1 MARLKTPISYYG
13 GKQMLLKHILPLI
26 PEHTLYTEA
35 FCGGC
40 AVLFAKPL
48 AQCEVINDTNTELV
62 NFYRVAQTQY
72 AALKAM
78 IDATLHS
85 REIHAHARHINEH
98 PSFFTPVERA
108 WAVWVCTKLGFAS
121 MIDGTFGYDRSG
133 TTTLKLRNAKEAF
146 TEELCSRLGRVTVEC
161 EDGIDVIR
169 RYDCPEAFHFVDSP
183 YVGSDCGHYNGT
195 FDEEDFSRLLD
206 TLVTVEGKFMLTMVP
221 HEKIERLAARNDWTI
236 HRLDRTITAYI
247 ASCSFGKDSIA
258 TILLA
263 LEHGEPLD
271 VVRSEKDYLTLFHTV
286 IGSGTHKG
294 MLRGWLI
301 SGKCCAN
308 RDLKIRPIHR
318 YYARYRE
325 RGVVQFVGIAA
336 DEPRRLAQMQD
347 KGYFRKTSLLAKYGY
362 TEADARRKCEEY
374 GLLSPLY
381 RTSHRG
387 GCWFCPNCRIP
398 VFAELRR
405 RHPELW
411 RELQL
416 LSKVENKSSEGF
428 KYGQTFEE
436 VERQMDLF
444 EYAPTLF

>member
-35 FCGGC
+35 FCGGG
-40 AVLFAKPL
+40 AVLFAKPP

-72 AALKAM
+72 PELKAM

-169 RYDCPEAFHFVDSP
+169 RYDCPEAFHFVDPP

-195 FDEEDFSRLLD
+195 FDEEDFLRLLD
-206 TLVTVEGKFMLTMVP
+206 TLATVKGKFMLTMFP
-221 HEKIERLAARNDWTI
+221 HEKLECFAAERGWTI
-236 HRLDRTITAYI
+236 RRLDRTITA
-247 ASCSFGKDSIA
+247 SKVS
-258 TILLA
+258 
-263 LEHGEPLD
+263 
-271 VVRSEKDYLTLFHTV
+271 
-286 IGSGTHKG
+286 
-294 MLRGWLI
+294 
-301 SGKCCAN
+301 
-308 RDLKIRPIHR
+308 
-318 YYARYRE
+318 
-325 RGVVQFVGIAA
+325 
-336 DEPRRLAQMQD
+336 
-347 KGYFRKTSLLAKYGY
+347 
-362 TEADARRKCEEY
+362 
-374 GLLSPLY
+374 
-381 RTSHRG
+381 
-387 GCWFCPNCRIP
+387 
-398 VFAELRR
+398 RR
-405 RHPELW
+405 R
-411 RELQL
+411 Q
-416 LSKVENKSSEGF
+416 
-428 KYGQTFEE
+428 EE
-436 VERQMDLF
+436 WITTN
-444 EYAPTLF
+444 Y